1 GPFLEA
7 LRGVLQ
13 TPGLAGTA
21 PEWLAEVTRLLPELR
36 QRLPTLP
43 EAAAAVDVDRR
54 WRLFEGIAQLV
65 LSIAAERPTIVF
77 IDDVQW
83 CDTES
88 CALLHF
94 LARRFERSPVAVVAT
109 LTLGEFERDA
119 PAARLAR
126 ALRTHAH
133 ASVVAL
139 APLTKDEVWLLIREM
154 GRISA
159 PTGGRRFAE
168 RIHAVTDGNPFHV
181 VELIKTLFAQGLLAI
196 APGTGEWVAPSVP
209 TGVSYGHLQ
218 MPRTVHDAIAERVA
232 GLPYELRDLLATVAG
247 EIARHAE
254 RGGERPLA
262 YRYALLASEAA
273 AGRYAFEEALSWL
286 DVASTLAQPGP
297 EADAVNRSTA
307 ELLRLA
313 GWAEPPRTPRRKP
326 TPARGIEHGD
336 LDLAAPEP
344 PQPLRR

>member
-1 GPFLEA
+1 MLTDRQSRSFLDA
-7 LRGVLQ
+7 QVLSR
-13 TPGLAGTA
+13 LAGL
-21 PEWLAEVTRLLPELR
+21 PILARTLAHHLR
-36 QRLPTLP
+36 D
-43 EAAAAVDVDRR
+43 AAAAEPFLCDS
-54 WRLFEGIAQLV
+54 LA
-65 LSIAAERPTIVF
+65 LSLEIV
-77 IDDVQW
+77 
-83 CDTES
+83 T
-88 CALLHF
+88 
-94 LARRFERSPVAVVAT
+94 
-109 LTLGEFERDA
+109 
-119 PAARLAR
+119 PAA
-126 ALRTHAH
+126 
-133 ASVVAL
+133 
-139 APLTKDEVWLLIREM
+139 
-154 GRISA
+154 
-159 PTGGRRFAE
+159 
-168 RIHAVTDGNPFHV
+168 
-181 VELIKTLFAQGLLAI
+181 GLC
-196 APGTGEWVAPSVP
+196 E
-209 TGVSYGHLQ
+209 
-218 MPRTVHDAIAERVA
+218 
-232 GLPYELRDLLATVAG
+232 VAG

>member
-1 GPFLEA
+1 M
-7 LRGVLQ
+7 
-13 TPGLAGTA
+13 T
-21 PEWLAEVTRLLPELR
+21 
-36 QRLPTLP
+36 
-43 EAAAAVDVDRR
+43 
-54 WRLFEGIAQLV
+54 
-65 LSIAAERPTIVF
+65 
-77 IDDVQW
+77 
-83 CDTES
+83 
-88 CALLHF
+88 
-94 LARRFERSPVAVVAT
+94 
-109 LTLGEFERDA
+109 
-119 PAARLAR
+119 PAAG
-126 ALRTHAH
+126 LR
-133 ASVVAL
+133 
-139 APLTKDEVWLLIREM
+139 E
-154 GRISA
+154 
-159 PTGGRRFAE
+159 
-168 RIHAVTDGNPFHV
+168 
-181 VELIKTLFAQGLLAI
+181 
-196 APGTGEWVAPSVP
+196 
-209 TGVSYGHLQ
+209 
-218 MPRTVHDAIAERVA
+218 
-232 GLPYELRDLLATVAG
+232 VAG